1 MMTAEGRKTTTTA
14 VADQIKEAA
23 RRLAASLNCEALRH
37 HQGGKGRAAQAPR
50 GEGCGCQRALC

>member
-23 RRLAASLNCEALRH
+23 RRLAALCRH
-37 HQGGKGRAAQAPR
+37 
-50 GEGCGCQRALC
+50 